1 MWWRWVTEITLQP
14 QEYVLLYILKHQ
26 INFMNYTISKKVNKD
41 FHQAIKDVT
50 AELQKEGFGIITE
63 VDLKGKF
70 KDKLQVDFRNYTILG
85 ACNPGLAYKAI
96 QQEPGIG
103 VMLPCNVLVQEHEN
117 GEVEIAAINPMNS
130 IGAIENKELQGLAQE
145 VSDKL
150 QLVLDRLK

>member
-1 MWWRWVTEITLQP
+1 
-14 QEYVLLYILKHQ
+14 
-26 INFMNYTISKKVNKD
+26 MNYTISKKINKS
-41 FHQAIKDVT
+41 FQQAITDVT
-50 AELQKEGFGIITE
+50 ASLQEKGFGIITE

-85 ACNPGLAYKAI
+85 ACNPALAYKAI

-103 VMLPCNVLVQEHEN
+103 VMLPCNVLVQEQEN

-130 IGAIENKELQGLAQE
+130 IGSIDNPALLELAQE

-150 QLVLDRLK
+150 KEVLDKL

>member
-1 MWWRWVTEITLQP
+1 
-14 QEYVLLYILKHQ
+14 
-26 INFMNYTISKKVNKD
+26 MNYTISKKVNKD
-41 FHQAIKDVT
+41 FQQAIKEVT

-85 ACNPGLAYKAI
+85 ACNPALAYKAI

-150 QLVLDRLK
+150 QLVLDRM

>member
-1 MWWRWVTEITLQP
+1 
-14 QEYVLLYILKHQ
+14 
-26 INFMNYTISKKVNKD
+26 MNYTISKKVNKD
-41 FHQAIKDVT
+41 FQQAIKDVT

-85 ACNPGLAYKAI
+85 ACNPALAYKAI

-103 VMLPCNVLVQEHEN
+103 VMLPCNVLVQQHEN

-130 IGAIENKELQGLAQE
+130 IGATENKELKSLAQE

-150 QLVLDRLK
+150 QLVINRM